1 MFKCQEHKLLVILY
15 KMKKGKKPIVMGS
28 AENIQNNSL
37 SISVVVGMDLWA
49 LHKIDKCSTTAKPPI
64 QNKSS

>member
-1 MFKCQEHKLLVILY
+1 MFKYQEHKLLVILY
-15 KMKKGKKPIVMGS
+15 KMKGEKTIVMGS

-37 SISVVVGMDLWA
+37 SISVVVEMDLWA

-64 QNKSS
+64 QNKIS